1 MNRDGQR
8 RKGVRREDASRRY
21 APSHFTVWK
30 RAADFSSRALFHA
43 PVFYTPVCQVRMQI
57 GFLYRRGSGKKVIP
71 RRPYVSKR
79 DSEREER
86 GKERKKWYARV
97 SSKRE
102 KKDRRKK
109 FEFRISKESF
119 DIWDR
124 EMFFRESTKEKSG
137 AKLKKK
143 KKNIQPSA
151 DVPPFN

>member
-1 MNRDGQR
+1 MNRGGQR

-79 DSEREER
+79 DSEQEEK

-109 FEFRISKESF
+109 FEFRKKVSTFGIE
-119 DIWDR
+119 R
-124 EMFFRESTKEKSG
+124 CFFANRPKRR
-137 AKLKKK
+137 AAR
-143 KKNIQPSA
+143 N
-151 DVPPFN
+151 

>member
-1 MNRDGQR
+1 MNRGGQR

-79 DSEREER
+79 DSEQEER

-97 SSKRE
+97 SSKRKIEERNLSFERKFRHLGSRDVFSRIDQREERREIKKKE
-102 KKDRRKK
+102 KKH
-109 FEFRISKESF
+109 
-119 DIWDR
+119 
-124 EMFFRESTKEKSG
+124 T
-137 AKLKKK
+137 AKC
-143 KKNIQPSA
+143 
-151 DVPPFN
+151 